1 MDRLEAMAAFVA
13 VVDTGSFSAAAKGL
27 RAPLATVSRRV
38 AELERHL
45 RVQLL
50 TRSTRKLALTDAGV
64 QYLRTCR
71 RVLEDIDEAERLASG
86 EYIAPKG
93 NLVVS
98 APVVFGRLH
107 LMPVLME
114 FLHEYPDIDVELR
127 LTDVAVDLIE
137 QHIDV
142 ALRIGILE
150 DSNLLA
156 LRLGDIRHVI
166 CASPDYLAKRGPPL
180 QPSDLAGHDCVTLT
194 PLHAPTVWEFR
205 TEGNVKRVFVH
216 SRLAVSNAEAAVAAA
231 ADGLGLTRVL
241 CYQAAGAI
249 RDRALVLVM
258 RDHEPPIMPVQFV
271 YSANRQMP
279 KKLRAF
285 LDFVG
290 SRLKQ
295 RIIFDP

>member
-1 MDRLEAMAAFVA
+1 M
-13 VVDTGSFSAAAKGL
+13 
-27 RAPLATVSRRV
+27 
-38 AELERHL
+38 
-45 RVQLL
+45 
-50 TRSTRKLALTDAGV
+50 

-114 FLHEYPDIDVELR
+114 FLHDYPDIDVELR